1 MQSEF
6 NNWIITTYTSKEKF
20 LHHAEDQ
27 VGPEYVQ
34 HQQDDKNSI
43 KEVIPEE
50 NRVIVRW
57 VDPRTVDDPETKTTE
72 MLQSPCYRKL
82 QLY

>member
-6 NNWIITTYTSKEKF
+6 KNCIITTYTSKEKF

-34 HQQDDKNSI
+34 RQQDDKYSI

-50 NRVIVRW
+50 NRVVVRW
-57 VDPRTVDDPETKTTE
+57 VDPRAVDDPETKTTE
-72 MLQSPCYRKL
+72 TFQTL
-82 QLY
+82 